1 MFSVTY
7 GHVQLEEEQYQ
18 PINTMVS
25 EDVRMV
31 TTPPRKQ
38 KEPSL
43 VMALAWS
50 FGETFIVA
58 AFFKLGSDL
67 LGFASPF
74 ILK

>member
-1 MFSVTY
+1 MTY
-7 GHVQLEEEQYQ
+7 GRVELEEGEYQ

-31 TTPPRKQ
+31 TARPRKQ

-43 VMALAWS
+43 VITLARS
-50 FGETFIVA
+50 FGETFVVA

-67 LGFASPF
+67 LNFASPF

>member
-1 MFSVTY
+1 MTY
-7 GHVQLEEEQYQ
+7 GRVELEEGEYQ

-31 TTPPRKQ
+31 TARPHKQ

-43 VMALAWS
+43 VITLARS
-50 FGETFIVA
+50 FGETFVVA

-67 LGFASPF
+67 LNFASPF